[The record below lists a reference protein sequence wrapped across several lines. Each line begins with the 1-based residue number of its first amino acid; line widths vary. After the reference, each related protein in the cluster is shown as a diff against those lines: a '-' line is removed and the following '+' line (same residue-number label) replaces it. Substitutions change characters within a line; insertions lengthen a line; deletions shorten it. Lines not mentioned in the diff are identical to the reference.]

1 MMRDLI
7 EAQRRILEHEGQL
20 LDDEEYYLTYAC
32 LDETYSP
39 IIKKLDTVKKGN
51 IVNLM
56 STTNYEIFLAVV
68 YSTIGNSRVSKRLE
82 KNIQL
87 KHYLNNTPTEILI
100 DQFAYIH
107 NAGLKKI
114 DVIEEAFKKL
124 CFTEKVDYE
133 EAVVIS
139 TFLLTFLKLKKCV
152 EYHQKTRNGKN
163 IRQKDFIAFMQENR
177 FDALIETLNKNL
189 TENVLNNQKGLELV
203 KKQLE
208 ANKEILNAIGNNEID
223 KLDEIPEFWYQCA
236 TPNVLIYV
244 LSFFNY
250 KTSQKYQKAKEDNQ
264 QLKNIIERT
273 ALTKFL
279 YSKQISPAK
288 IAREYYLKLEN
299 NPNTISTLEFLFKLD
314 LPLKEILYKQE
325 SFIFFLTNDLIKELN
340 FLINSQVISK
350 TSLKRRLPNIEEWYL
365 KLKTNYEILKNITDF
380 KNEFYNDE
388 IMFLE
393 PPAIRERLSV
403 LKEYSLSKN
412 NYMFLLSNYQY
423 LSYYD
428 LMIEKGI
435 SPIYFISICKS
446 ANPLLT
452 IKKILICDLINESY
466 LLPSGALAKK
476 VTDNGKFI
484 CDDRE
489 VDQYLENENLQAF
502 NTEISGGIST
512 ITSNRTINLLD
523 ENYRIDNLYN
533 FDGVLIS
540 RPKFLRVCEVK
551 STLNLNSIILS
562 LEYNSILSTTDLIKI
577 QNCIKKLFSKSKK
590 I

>member
-1 MMRDLI
+1 
-7 EAQRRILEHEGQL
+7 
-20 LDDEEYYLTYAC
+20 
-32 LDETYSP
+32 
-39 IIKKLDTVKKGN
+39 
-51 IVNLM
+51 
-56 STTNYEIFLAVV
+56 
-68 YSTIGNSRVSKRLE
+68 
-82 KNIQL
+82 
-87 KHYLNNTPTEILI
+87 
-100 DQFAYIH
+100 
-107 NAGLKKI
+107 
-114 DVIEEAFKKL
+114 
-124 CFTEKVDYE
+124 
-133 EAVVIS
+133 
-139 TFLLTFLKLKKCV
+139 
-152 EYHQKTRNGKN
+152 
-163 IRQKDFIAFMQENR
+163 
-177 FDALIETLNKNL
+177 
-189 TENVLNNQKGLELV
+189 
-203 KKQLE
+203 
-208 ANKEILNAIGNNEID
+208 
-223 KLDEIPEFWYQCA
+223 
-236 TPNVLIYV
+236 
-244 LSFFNY
+244 
-250 KTSQKYQKAKEDNQ
+250 
-264 QLKNIIERT
+264 
-273 ALTKFL
+273 
-279 YSKQISPAK
+279 
-288 IAREYYLKLEN
+288 
-299 NPNTISTLEFLFKLD
+299 
-314 LPLKEILYKQE
+314 
-325 SFIFFLTNDLIKELN
+325 
-340 FLINSQVISK
+340 
-350 TSLKRRLPNIEEWYL
+350 
-365 KLKTNYEILKNITDF
+365 
-380 KNEFYNDE
+380 
-388 IMFLE
+388 MFLE

-489 VDQYLENENLQAF
+489 VDQYLENENLQTF